1 VSSRNNRRSCRS
13 TPRHEAL
20 GLLWRFCPFSSRFL
34 HSVRGITDEITHNL
48 TRNDGI
54 RVIARASLPEGVNTS
69 QEIPALSQK
78 LAVNNIIEGT
88 VREDFDRLRITVR
101 VLGAD
106 GFQVSSHRFETIAD
120 AESLIRVQEQIATA
134 FISRARPEQS
144 RIRQRKA
151 MPRGLMIGVYRS
163 SYTRRVFWTRGRQQ
177 ICRLLY

>member
-1 VSSRNNRRSCRS
+1 
-13 TPRHEAL
+13 
-20 GLLWRFCPFSSRFL
+20 
-34 HSVRGITDEITHNL
+34 
-48 TRNDGI
+48 
-54 RVIARASLPEGVNTS
+54 
-69 QEIPALSQK
+69 

-151 MPRGLMIGVYRS
+151 MPGGLMIGVYPLVLHAESLLDEGTTTDLPAALRPSWPLRDLSANHYLDQRLTLLIDCHSTRQDPAQPRS
-163 SYTRRVFWTRGRQQ
+163 WP
-177 ICRLLY
+177 